1 MGIQNVRDLLV
12 ARWGVPLVPAIR
24 QDVTITPAAPQQ
36 LLKQD
41 PARVAFLIVNVSTS
55 VVTIEPNPSFPGSL
69 FVTWEED
76 GESVAYEWF
85 AVSIGAPVHLW
96 VYEVLIDQGRQ
107 VAPSPGRAA

>member
-1 MGIQNVRDLLV
+1 
-12 ARWGVPLVPAIR
+12 LVPAIR

-55 VVTIEPNPSFPGSL
+55 VVTIEPNPSFPTGQGPRIDPNGGSL